1 MPRGRTNSP
10 LIFES
15 LIQIVVDWLRCVT
28 RRARRTPP
36 AAAHRR
42 YAGCSCRPGAV
53 ASLAAARL
61 LAPLYGLVAAATRTH
76 EAQAR
81 RHTRRHPDQRDGP
94 PAAASPHAR
103 RPPAAATYRRGVRS
117 SSARPQLATT
127 LASAARRRTLR
138 ATLLTANSA
147 ATPQGTLAAGLP
159 RLAAGRG
166 GFPPAVRSP

>member
-1 MPRGRTNSP
+1 MYIGPGSSTWS
-10 LIFES
+10 
-15 LIQIVVDWLRCVT
+15 QISAPAIPSVQQGIDADGTLDGVT
-28 RRARRTPP
+28 A
-36 AAAHRR
+36 
-42 YAGCSCRPGAV
+42 C
-53 ASLAAARL
+53 
-61 LAPLYGLVAAATRTH
+61 LVAAATRTH